1 MIRLFCLL
9 ILFIVTLPYPASALE
24 PAVGR
29 LLVAA
34 DTMADAR
41 FRETVILL
49 LRHDAG
55 GTLGVVLNHP
65 SQLPLAEAIR
75 GTDLFLDRE
84 DLLWLGGPVSPGRAL
99 VLTGSRDV
107 EGRDILPGVRATGV
121 RELAEVLNRD
131 GQVDPF
137 RVFAGHAGW
146 APGQLSGEVARG
158 DWWVQPATAELV
170 FGDAGT
176 LWRQLSDEGR
186 PVLALS
192 LLTFPGGPAARP

>member
-1 MIRLFCLL
+1 MIRRFCLL
-9 ILFIVTLPYPASALE
+9 ILFISSLPVPAAALE

-34 DTMADAR
+34 DTMADVR

-49 LRHDAG
+49 VRHDAG
-55 GTLGVVLNHP
+55 GTLGLVLNHP

-75 GTDLFLDRE
+75 GTDLFRE
-84 DLLWLGGPVSPGRAL
+84 RGDLLWLGGPVSPGRAL
-99 VLTGSRDV
+99 VLTGSRNV
-107 EGRDILPGVRATGV
+107 EGRDILPGVRATGI
-121 RELAEVLNRD
+121 RELVEALNRG

-146 APGQLSGEVARG
+146 APGQLAGEVARG
-158 DWWVQPATAELV
+158 DWRVRPATAELV

-176 LWRQLSDEGR
+176 LWRQLSDEAR
-186 PVLALS
+186 PVLALRR
-192 LLTFPGGPAARP
+192 TFPGEPAVRP